1 MKSNIKSTHTSI
13 ADLNLKT
20 VIEIPNSVDENG
32 KPQGIAVDF
41 TDRRFANKIMH
52 LIHKWNNIEGE
63 LNEKYNGIDDIED
76 EFDRLMAISDA
87 EVEVLE
93 KFKADVNEAFGC
105 DIVGALYGDCLPSV
119 ERYAVLFDAL
129 TPYVLAAS
137 ENEKKRVSSVLGK
150 YSAERIKGTK
160 GKSKKPAT
168 KPVVKTAKTDK
179 APEEEE

>member
-1 MKSNIKSTHTSI
+1 MKSNIKSTHASI

-32 KPQGIAVDF
+32 KPQGIAIDF

-52 LIHKWNNIEGE
+52 LIHRWNNIEGE
-63 LNEKYNGIDDIED
+63 LTEKYKSIDEIED
-76 EFDRLMAISDA
+76 EFERLMAISDA

-93 KFKADVNEAFGC
+93 QFKSDVNEAFGC

-129 TPYVLAAS
+129 TPYVIVA
-137 ENEKKRVSSVLGK
+137 NEQEQKRVSSVLGK
-150 YSAERIKGTK
+150 YSADRIKTTK
-160 GKSKKPAT
+160 SKSKKPAT
-168 KPVVKTAKTDK
+168 KTVATPK
-179 APEEEE
+179 EEE

>member
-20 VIEIPNSVDENG
+20 VIEIPSSADENG
-32 KPQGIAVDF
+32 KPQSIAVDF

-52 LIHKWNNIEGE
+52 LIHKWNNIDGE
-63 LNEKYNGIDDIED
+63 LNEKYKDIDDIED

-93 KFKADVNEAFGC
+93 KFKSDVNEAFGC

-150 YSAERIKGTK
+150 YSAERINGTK

-168 KPVVKTAKTDK
+168 KPVAKTDK